1 MNILLV
7 NPAYAPFIGGA
18 ESYAQA
24 VAERLHR
31 DGHNVQV
38 VTSDA
43 AEVET
48 FWNPR
53 KPRVRAG
60 RSIIN
65 GVAVQRVRL
74 AHLPASP
81 LSFYMLRRIAATV
94 GLYRGTASWLRLLAP
109 WMPRM
114 PDLSHSLQQLQGP
127 FDLVHGINI
136 ALEWPLIAAWKYA
149 RTANLPFVATPFVHV
164 GEPGATDISRNYD
177 MSHQLEPLRDADA
190 VIAQTT
196 IERDFLVRH
205 GIPSERMQVHGM
217 GITLAQAQGG
227 NADAFREAYSVRG
240 PIVLFLGV
248 VTKDKG
254 SVHLIEA
261 MRLLWAAGSESTL
274 VIAGKPVAEFEQYWR
289 TLPETVTRR
298 IIRTGVMLGQA
309 KRDMLA
315 AATLL
320 ALPSRI
326 DSFGAVYLEAWANGI
341 PVIGARAGGVPA
353 VIDDGKDGLLV
364 GYGAVNELAVA
375 IKRLLGDEGLRCS
388 LGSAG
393 RSKVVSRYTW
403 ERIYAQLWS
412 LYVEVSASF
421 LHERGHA

>member
-31 DGHNVQV
+31 DGHNVRV

-53 KPRVRAG
+53 KPRVSAD

-74 AHLPASP
+74 GHIPASP
-81 LSFYMLRRIAATV
+81 LSFYILRRTATTV
-94 GLYRGTASWLRLLAP
+94 GLLRGTASWLRMLAP

-127 FDLVHGINI
+127 FDVVHGINI

-149 RTANLPFVATPFVHV
+149 RSANLPFVATPFMHV
-164 GEPGATDISRNYD
+164 GEPGTTDVSRNYD
-177 MSHQLEPLRDADA
+177 MPHQLEPLRDADA

-205 GIPSERMQVHGM
+205 GIPSPRIQVHGM
-217 GITLAQAQGG
+217 GITLEQAQGG
-227 NADAFREAYSVRG
+227 SAAAFRETHSVAG

-261 MRLLWAAGSESTL
+261 MRLVWAAGIESTL

-298 IIRTGVMLGQA
+298 IIRTGVILGQA
-309 KRDMLA
+309 KRDLLA

-364 GYGAVNELAVA
+364 RYGAVNELAAA
-375 IKRLLGDEGLRCS
+375 ISRLLGDADLCHS
-388 LGSAG
+388 LGAAG
-393 RSKVVSRYTW
+393 RSKVDAQYTW
-403 ERIYAQLWS
+403 DRIHSQLYA
-412 LYVEVSASF
+412 LYAGTIASF
-421 LHERGHA
+421 SRERRCA